1 MRYYTL
7 NSLGDPVPEPN
18 LARWSIWMN
27 STDCHV
33 AKNSIDGVY
42 ISTVFLGLDHSFSD
56 GELPVLWETMIFAN
70 GQSWATHLDEYQQRY
85 TSLADAKAGH
95 KEAVGK
101 LTQLRSEKD
110 VN

>member
-7 NSLGDPVPEPN
+7 NSLGDPVPEPD

-27 STDCHV
+27 SADRHV
-33 AKNSIDGVY
+33 AKDEIDGVC
-42 ISTVFLGLDHSFSD
+42 ISTVFLGLDHNYF
-56 GELPVLWETMIFAN
+56 GEGLPVLWETMIFSH
-70 GQSWATHLDEYQQRY
+70 GRSWAEGLDEYQQWY